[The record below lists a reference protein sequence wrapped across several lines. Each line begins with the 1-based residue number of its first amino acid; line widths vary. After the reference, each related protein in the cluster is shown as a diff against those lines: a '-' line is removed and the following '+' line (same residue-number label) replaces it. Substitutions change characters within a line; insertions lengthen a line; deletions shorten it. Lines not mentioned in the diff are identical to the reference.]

1 MSGVFKEISVEEFN
15 KKEII
20 KFEVFYSLFSL
31 FCMNNINIS
40 GSLMRWSTLSHHG
53 SASQFSDEHG
63 FTWVR
68 TQDINSHIVYGARFL
83 SDEEITAFLLKIP
96 K

>member
-20 KFEVFYSLFSL
+20 KFEVFHSLFSL
-31 FCMNNINIS
+31 FCMNNINTPE
-40 GSLMRWSTLSHHG
+40 WSHHG
-53 SASQFSDEHG
+53 SSASQFSDEHG

-68 TQDINSHIVYGARFL
+68 TQDINRIVYGARFL